1 MPLFS
6 KPVDTWFRKNKL
18 NTSLLFIAI
27 LSLHHIK
34 KYYTT
39 RTKRDDFP
47 LMDTQQQK
55 VGVNKQFLQQLESI
69 STILFPHWRTKETF
83 LLILHS
89 IFLVLRTYLSV
100 VVARLDGRIVKDL
113 VNGHGK
119 RFLKGLLYWFAIA
132 IPATYTNSMIRYFQS
147 KLSIG
152 FRTRLT
158 NYIHELYLDNQKTF
172 YKVLNLDNRIQGAD
186 QFITTDVARF
196 CETLSSLYS
205 NLAKPILDTIIF
217 NYQLTKS
224 IGFAGFVGLTLNYI
238 ITARLLRAVTPS
250 FGKLAAIEAKLE
262 VYLFRLSKIK
272 YSYHPREISAL
283 PIPV

>member
-1 MPLFS
+1 MPVFS

-34 KYYTT
+34 KHYTT

-113 VNGHGK
+113 VSIYLIFFMVSHSLLKVNGHGK

-132 IPATYTNSMIRYFQS
+132 IPATYTNSMVCPFVYM
-147 KLSIG
+147 
-152 FRTRLT
+152 
-158 NYIHELYLDNQKTF
+158 YIYVIHL
-172 YKVLNLDNRIQGAD
+172 
-186 QFITTDVARF
+186 ITTSERF
-196 CETLSSLYS
+196 VT
-205 NLAKPILDTIIF
+205 F
-217 NYQLTKS
+217 NQNCQSDSEL
-224 IGFAGFVGLTLNYI
+224 G
-238 ITARLLRAVTPS
+238 
-250 FGKLAAIEAKLE
+250 
-262 VYLFRLSKIK
+262 
-272 YSYHPREISAL
+272 
-283 PIPV
+283 

>member
-34 KYYTT
+34 KHYTT

-113 VNGHGK
+113 V
-119 RFLKGLLYWFAIA
+119 
-132 IPATYTNSMIRYFQS
+132 
-147 KLSIG
+147 SI
-152 FRTRLT
+152 
-158 NYIHELYLDNQKTF
+158 Y
-172 YKVLNLDNRIQGAD
+172 
-186 QFITTDVARF
+186 
-196 CETLSSLYS
+196 
-205 NLAKPILDTIIF
+205 IIF
-217 NYQLTKS
+217 LYHISFSTKGQWS
-224 IGFAGFVGLTLNYI
+224 W
-238 ITARLLRAVTPS
+238 
-250 FGKLAAIEAKLE
+250 
-262 VYLFRLSKIK
+262 
-272 YSYHPREISAL
+272 
-283 PIPV
+283 